1 MAGEVHT
8 VAIDVIDR
16 SIPIGNNRNI
26 AVINKPNP
34 VYGYEAT
41 AKEVAHLIQIPMYYI
56 YEAGTPNIID
66 GTNYYDYFPE
76 EGGGGGGGG
85 GDISRY
91 TVEKST
97 DGSTGEVT
105 YDLIEQLNN
114 GTAHKVGDVIGIRG
128 SQMLVQYGSQL
139 SILDTTLATI
149 KEKIDATY
157 NFTTFNELNITTSGK
172 TLKQIT
178 DELYAKN
185 LPTNTIVTGQLY
197 TEALPFSGNGE
208 AEVMING
215 SAFWWKCTSLNVAP
229 YSWNAIAGGGSW
241 SGVIMDW
248 TPTYVTEEPMVFK
261 GSAIITADANDPSKC
276 SITVSSPATASK
288 IKRGYEYKV
297 TSIATTTPAYTG
309 SIKVGDTIIAD
320 KNAPVVGPTWTLD
333 TDWTVVPSGD
343 EPEYTVA
350 PNGGLQLTGEYNN
363 EFGHSNTP
371 ITAKTE
377 LGITKIKYD
386 ALGHITESEDAL
398 TDTAV
403 TGLVTATPTDPDP
416 ANKIAYYSYANERM
430 TLHKIGY
437 STDNRFV
444 STKEPLRV
452 VSRYVNFTTN
462 DTTRTGNPD
471 THPVY
476 MAINRCNVSDNG
488 TINAY
493 YGDAG
498 YTEDGSNGQVMVKI
512 PKFYYKVTP
521 DPDGGLDGVNI
532 RKCTWEISDS
542 ADDGFTLHPAFYD
555 ASGNEIDYFL
565 YGAFDAVGQNS
576 SGTYGTSY
584 NTASDKL
591 SSVAGSSMLPVNS
604 LTRATARTMATN
616 RGTGWYSAGVKQT
629 MAVQM
634 LMAVEYGFN
643 SQITIGQ
650 GVVSASAATYA
661 GRTTGNVTSGTQDN
675 KTTPVNWRGIE
686 NFWGNIF
693 DWIDGLNIHDRIPYF
708 CNSYT
713 FVDDTSSGY
722 TQIGFNLASSS
733 NLISALG
740 YDSNNDWIMLP
751 SEASGASDT
760 SAIGDYVSSRSG
772 WGVAPLG
779 GDWNYDSNAG
789 AFFWECFSTSS
800 ATASFFGARVM
811 YIPSAV

>member
-56 YEAGTPNIID
+56 YESGTPNIID

-85 GDISRY
+85 DGDVSRY
-91 TVEKST
+91 TIQKFT

-105 YDLIEQLNN
+105 YKLMQSLNK
-114 GTAHKVGDVIGIRG
+114 GSYVSVGEVVGMRG
-128 SQMLVQYGSQL
+128 NQMLVTYGGQL
-139 SILDTTLATI
+139 SILDTVLSGI

-185 LPTNTIVTGQLY
+185 LPTNTIVTGELY

-229 YSWNAIAGGGSW
+229 YSWNAICGGGSW

-248 TPTYVTEEPMVFK
+248 TPTYVTEQPMVFK
-261 GSAIITADANDPSKC
+261 GSATLTADSSDTTKC
-276 SITVSSPATASK
+276 SITVSTPSTASR
-288 IKRGYEYKV
+288 IKRGYMYKI
-297 TSIATTTPAYTG
+297 TSITASPAYTG
-309 SIKVGDTIIAD
+309 TIKVGDTLIAD
-320 KNAPVVGPTWTLD
+320 KDGPVIGATWTVD

-343 EPEYTVA
+343 EEGKIYYA
-350 PNGGLQLTGEYNN
+350 AAGGGLQLSGAHNN
-363 EFGHSNTP
+363 EFGHSNAP
-371 ITAKTE
+371 ITPQTE
-377 LGITKIKYD
+377 LGVYKVKHD
-386 ALGHITESEDAL
+386 ALGHIIESEA
-398 TDTAV
+398 TVPGTAV
-403 TGLVTATPTDPDP
+403 TGLVTAAAGGVAPPNAITYTT
-416 ANKIAYYSYANERM
+416 YANER
-430 TLHKIGY
+430 LSFKQIGVN
-437 STDNRFV
+437 TDNSFV
-444 STKEPLRV
+444 TTKEPPRV

-521 DPDGGLDGVNI
+521 DSDGGLDGVNI
-532 RKCTWEISDS
+532 RKCTWEISDLPVE
-542 ADDGFTLHPAFYD
+542 GFALHPAFYD

-565 YGAFDAVGQNS
+565 YGAFDGVGQRNS
-576 SGTYGTSY
+576 TYGTSY
-584 NTASDKL
+584 NTTTDKL
-591 SSVAGSSMLPVNS
+591 SSVAGSSMLPTNS

-634 LMAVEYGFN
+634 LMSVEYGFN
-643 SQITIGQ
+643 SQIGIGQ

-661 GRTTGNVTSGTQDN
+661 GQTVGNVTSGTQDN

-693 DWIDGLNIHDRIPYF
+693 DWIDGLNIDNNVPYF

-713 FVDDTSSGY
+713 FVDDTVSGY
-722 TQIGFNLASSS
+722 TQIGFNLPSS
-733 NLISALG
+733 NYISALG
-740 YDSNNDWIMLP
+740 YDSNNPWLLLP
-751 SEASGASDT
+751 SASINSNPTGT
-760 SAIGDYVSSRSG
+760 IGDYLNSSSG
-772 WGVAPLG
+772 WRIVRLG
-779 GDWNYDSNAG
+779 GRWNNDSRAG
-789 AFFWECFSTSS
+789 AFYWRCNDVSS
-800 ATASFFGARVM
+800 SVDVGVGARIM
-811 YIPSAV
+811 YIPSAI